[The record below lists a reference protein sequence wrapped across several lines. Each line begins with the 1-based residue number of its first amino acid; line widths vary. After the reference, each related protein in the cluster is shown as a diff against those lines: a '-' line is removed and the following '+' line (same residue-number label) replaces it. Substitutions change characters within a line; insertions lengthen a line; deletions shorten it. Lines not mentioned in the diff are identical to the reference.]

1 VTIMKIINLCPHPFN
16 LYKETQFVGLK
27 QDRTNLHL
35 WRADQVYGEPL
46 LSIAPSGI
54 VARVDVKSMAGPNI
68 ILNSQSGDEIS
79 VATVTSKYGGLT
91 FPEDKLDGATIF
103 LVSLTFAN
111 HAANTGKANHF
122 IQWLVTPYKVVR
134 YNTPQSDVIGA
145 CGFNFVVSR

>member
-1 VTIMKIINLCPHPFN
+1 MKIINLCPHPFN

-68 ILNSQSGDEIS
+68 ILNSQSGEEIS